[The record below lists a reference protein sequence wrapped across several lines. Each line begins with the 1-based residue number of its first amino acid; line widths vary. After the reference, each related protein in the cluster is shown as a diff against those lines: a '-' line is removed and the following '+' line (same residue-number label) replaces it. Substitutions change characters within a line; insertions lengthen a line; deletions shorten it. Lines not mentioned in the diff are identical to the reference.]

1 MEMPTEYLAIAT
13 TVLAA
18 IAALFSILTFF
29 ASRKDNGGTMLRDEA
44 ERIRYAA
51 EEQSRGLRQ
60 ELGALIAAM
69 GQKLD
74 FDIGRMG
81 TEANAG
87 REALRE
93 TIEAKLE
100 AANVHAAAGAK
111 ALREEL
117 TANFGQTSQQLATTL
132 LQMGDVQKERL
143 ERVTAELATMSQ
155 RQTETQEGLKKSV
168 ENRLDTLRTE
178 NALKLDEMRQTVDE
192 KLQTTLEQR
201 LGESFRI
208 VSEQLERVH
217 LGLGEMQVL
226 ATGVGDLKKVLTNV
240 KTRGTWGEVQL
251 GMLLEQYLSPDQYI
265 VNAQVKA
272 GSGER
277 VEFAVRFPGRQ
288 GEDDVLLPIDSKF
301 PQEDYERLVVAAE
314 RGDAAA
320 VDAAIAA
327 LEVRV
332 RSFAKSISEKYINAP
347 VTTDY
352 AILFLPTEG
361 LYAEVLRRAGLTHDL
376 QVKYRITVAG
386 PTTLSALLSAYQ
398 SAFRSIA
405 IQKRSGEVWK
415 VLGAVRTEFANH
427 GKVVDRLKSQLG
439 AATNTIDQLG
449 TRTRAMNRTLKDV
462 EMLEEDPLH
471 PMLDFTAGEDAD
483 ETMSSTDDE

>member
-1 MEMPTEYLAIAT
+1 MPTDYLVIAA
-13 TVLAA
+13 VGLAA
-18 IAALFSILTFF
+18 IAALFSTLMFF
-29 ASRKDNGGTMLRDEA
+29 TRGKDNGGTMFRDEA
-44 ERIRYAA
+44 ERIRQAA

-69 GQKLD
+69 GA
-74 FDIGRMG
+74 
-81 TEANAG
+81 EANAG
-87 REALRE
+87 RETLRG

-117 TANFGQTSQQLATTL
+117 TTNFAQTSTQLSTTL

-143 ERVTAELATMSQ
+143 ERVTAELAAMSQ
-155 RQTETQEGLKKSV
+155 RQTDAQEGLKKSV
-168 ENRLDTLRTE
+168 EHRLDTLRTE
-178 NALKLDEMRQTVDE
+178 NTAKLDEMRQTVDE

-240 KTRGTWGEVQL
+240 KTRGTWGEIQL

-314 RGDAAA
+314 RGDATA
-320 VDAAIAA
+320 VEAAIAA

-332 RSFAKSISEKYINAP
+332 RSFAKSISDKYINSP
-347 VTTDY
+347 ITTDY

-471 PMLDFTAGEDAD
+471 PMLDFAASENADDFDEDVAA
-483 ETMSSTDDE
+483 TDDE